1 MESYHREFDRAQAGE
16 RFMGWSKTLAGID
29 LFVGHVKKAG
39 NRARAPSPSLIRL
52 N

>member
-1 MESYHREFDRAQAGE
+1 MA
-16 RFMGWSKTLAGID
+16 RFKPRSNALAGID

-39 NRARAPSPSLIRL
+39 NRAGAPGRSTIRL